1 VSITLELKLPK
12 FTRWSAFFLSL
23 CGKLGLH
30 PHIDG
35 TMAMC
40 PDDPTC
46 TAPSASAVVMVV
58 AKVVAALA
66 AVVVSVFD
74 DQQHIMGLP
83 EMLNGGLR

>member
-1 VSITLELKLPK
+1 
-12 FTRWSAFFLSL
+12 
-23 CGKLGLH
+23 
-30 PHIDG
+30 
-35 TMAMC
+35 MC